1 MVYETGKRNNLYPL
15 TLTNASF
22 DLMLGTCTILER
34 IERTLGRKASSLFVP
49 EYLADYVRER
59 HPGVAVN
66 EPVDEQCLVVNSMIS
81 PRSELHKE
89 IEKSRSEKD
98 TVFLDDL
105 REPVY
110 AYLERFDYKGFGKN
124 PNARA
129 MKRDLSS
136 HALIKYPW
144 EIVSYNSQAII
155 QDYSENKHASPALK
169 RVETRGTKLSLSESV
184 DLERHITLDSRS
196 GPIIIDD
203 EAEIQSFSRIEGP
216 CYIGKR
222 TRVKSALLREGTAI
236 GQECRVSGEI
246 EESIV
251 ASYTNK
257 NHEGFIGHSYIG
269 SWVNLGAMTTN
280 SDLKNTYGTIKVL
293 IGKNLIDTGS
303 MKVGIFMGEMCKTS
317 IGTLLLSGK
326 SVGVSSQVFGTVT
339 ENVPSFTFYAS
350 SLGSESKELE
360 LESAIETQKR
370 MMQRRNVQAS
380 EAYLNMLK
388 RVFVMTNSE
397 RISAKVKRGK
407 FVI

>member
-1 MVYETGKRNNLYPL
+1 M
-15 TLTNASF
+15 
-22 DLMLGTCTILER
+22 
-34 IERTLGRKASSLFVP
+34 
-49 EYLADYVRER
+49 
-59 HPGVAVN
+59 
-66 EPVDEQCLVVNSMIS
+66 
-81 PRSELHKE
+81 
-89 IEKSRSEKD
+89 
-98 TVFLDDL
+98 
-105 REPVY
+105 
-110 AYLERFDYKGFGKN
+110 
-124 PNARA
+124 
-129 MKRDLSS
+129 
-136 HALIKYPW
+136 
-144 EIVSYNSQAII
+144 
-155 QDYSENKHASPALK
+155 
-169 RVETRGTKLSLSESV
+169 
-184 DLERHITLDSRS
+184 DSRS